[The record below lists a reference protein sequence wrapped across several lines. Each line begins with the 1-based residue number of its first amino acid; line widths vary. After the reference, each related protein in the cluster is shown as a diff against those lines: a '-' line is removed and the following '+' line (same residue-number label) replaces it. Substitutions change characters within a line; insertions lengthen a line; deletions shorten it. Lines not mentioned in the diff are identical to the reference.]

1 LQHDLRY
8 KIYEISGDS
17 LLLMQR
23 LLFIFIFFV
32 VSQTAIAQSK
42 AEVYAGVLLH
52 VIKYIEWTGSPTN
65 IINIGIVN
73 DPKLVDALNTIVKKK
88 NIQFKNIG
96 VTKLTGVDSTEGLSV
111 LFLAKKN
118 AHLCTRINSFACSKK
133 ILVITEMKA
142 KELLCP
148 SINFFEDQGK
158 LKFEIYTSVI
168 DKCGLLVSDQLKR
181 FAVLK

>member
-1 LQHDLRY
+1 
-8 KIYEISGDS
+8 
-17 LLLMQR
+17 MQR
-23 LLFIFIFFV
+23 LLFIFILTAI
-32 VSQTAIAQSK
+32 SQKGIAQSK

-52 VIKYIEWTGSPTN
+52 VVKYVEWTGSQN
-65 IINIGIVN
+65 NVINIGIVN

-96 VTKLTGVDSTEGLSV
+96 ITQLNGVDTTGGLNV
-111 LFLAKKN
+111 VFLAKKHTN
-118 AHLCTRINSFACSKK
+118 LCSKINSFACTKK

-142 KELLCP
+142 KEFVCP

-168 DKCGLLVSDQLKR
+168 NKCGFLVSDQLKR